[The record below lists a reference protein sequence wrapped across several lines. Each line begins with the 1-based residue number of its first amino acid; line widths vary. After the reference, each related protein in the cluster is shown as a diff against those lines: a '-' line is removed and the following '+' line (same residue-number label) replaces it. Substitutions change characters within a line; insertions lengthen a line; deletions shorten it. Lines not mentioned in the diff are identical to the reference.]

1 MAFATIAAAVTANTA
16 ITATMI
22 FAAVAEVGT
31 ILTVVGAVTGDEEL
45 MKIGGTIGLIG
56 GVGGL
61 ASGAMGLGASA
72 ADAAATTVTD
82 AATASSNV
90 ANSLDGFE
98 SLADATTSGLSDA
111 ATVGNPIATNS
122 VAGSALPEV
131 APLPATD
138 AVQQVAQ
145 PTQAAASAPVA
156 ADPIA
161 VSAPSVNGSPASMD
175 VQSPATSGTPYTSPT
190 GSTGS
195 VPGGSGV
202 DGYQGNNLSS
212 YSSATP
218 SQNSNSFFG
227 QIKDFMKDPG
237 NKALVDT
244 GMKFGLGAVQGA
256 ASGQFNQARV
266 DLARQQQNW
275 GNSVGNTSRTT
286 GIINGARA

>member
-31 ILTVVGAVTGDEEL
+31 ILTVVGAVTGDKDL

-138 AVQQVAQ
+138 AVQPVAQ
-145 PTQAAASAPVA
+145 PIHEAAAAPVAA

-175 VQSPATSGTPYTSPT
+175 VRSPSVTGTPYNSPT
-190 GSTGS
+190 GM
-195 VPGGSGV
+195 GSGV
-202 DGYQGNNLSS
+202 PGDANYPAYDFSS
-212 YSSATP
+212 LSSATP
-218 SQNSNSFFG
+218 SQGSSKFLT
-227 QIKDFMKDPG
+227 QILDAFKG
-237 NKALVDT
+237 NKELANGLMVMGGSAL
-244 GMKFGLGAVQGA
+244 GGIQK
-256 ASGQFNQARV
+256 ASQWQDEKAILHQRINF
-266 DLARQQQNW
+266 